1 MSPTKTL
8 LMILVLIVCGAS
20 AFAGGY
26 QLNEHGSR
34 AMAMGGAFAAQASD
48 GSAIYFNPAG
58 LAFQSGFKVLLG
70 TTIIMPSATF
80 KPTTSI
86 RGTSTTPYTI
96 ETKMVSQT
104 FTPVNAYITYAFN
117 NGLVVGVGIFNGYG
131 LGSEWPVDWDGRQ
144 MAVKADLMTW
154 YINPTVAYKVSD
166 KFSIGAGISYV
177 SGSVKLK
184 QRVTTIA
191 NLFSTPLPTA
201 SPVDGTVALDGTG
214 NAINWNVGLMY
225 KPTADL
231 SIGLSYRSLTKIDFS
246 GTATFSDMAMLA
258 GGNFPPVGV
267 LPNFF
272 PGGTGKT
279 TLPFPSNIFAGI
291 AYNITSDFTVEADFQ
306 YVGWSAYDQL
316 LLDIPVGPS
325 VTLPAALGGSKLGP
339 YQGPSTL
346 VKNWDDAYLI
356 RVGGEYR
363 MNKLALRAGFIYDKT
378 PQPDAVV
385 EPMLPD
391 ANRMEA
397 TVGFGYDISNNVNI
411 SATYQFISFS
421 DRNATVS
428 YKTALPVVVSPATTI
443 SGAYSNSANLFGV
456 NVGLSF

>member
-1 MSPTKTL
+1 MSLAKTFLVFLGL
-8 LMILVLIVCGAS
+8 LICGTS

-26 QLNEHGSR
+26 QLNEHGAR
-34 AMAMGGAFAAQASD
+34 AMAMGGAYVAQASD
-48 GSAIYFNPAG
+48 GSAIYFNAAG
-58 LAFQSGFKVLLG
+58 LAFQSGFKVMVG
-70 TTIIMPSATF
+70 TTIIMPSGSF
-80 KPTTSI
+80 KPTASTKGSA
-86 RGTSTTPYTI
+86 TTPYTT
-96 ETKMVSQT
+96 ETKMADQT
-104 FTPVNAYITYAFN
+104 FTPINAYITYAFN
-117 NGLVVGVGIFNGYG
+117 NGLVVGIGVYNGYG
-131 LGSEWPVDWDGRQ
+131 LGTEWPINWDGRQ

-154 YINPTVAYKVSD
+154 YINPTVAYKFSD
-166 KFSIGAGISYV
+166 QFAVGAGISYV

-184 QRVTTIA
+184 QRVTTLS
-191 NLFSTPLPTA
+191 NLFSTPLPTPA
-201 SPVDGTVALDGTG
+201 SNDGTVALDGTG
-214 NAINWNVGLMY
+214 NAINWNVGVMY

-231 SIGLSYRSLTKIDFS
+231 SIGVSYRALTKIDFS
-246 GTATFSDMAMLA
+246 GTATFTDMGML
-258 GGNFPPVGV
+258 GGGTFPPVGT

-279 TLPFPSNIFAGI
+279 TLPFPSNLFAGI
-291 AYNITSDFTVEADFQ
+291 AYNITKDFTVEADFQ

-316 LLDIPVGPS
+316 VLDIPTGPS

-339 YQGPSTL
+339 YQGASTL

-363 MNKLALRAGFIYDKT
+363 MDKLALRAGFIYDKT

-391 ANRMEA
+391 ANRIEG
-397 TVGFGYDISNNVNI
+397 TVGFGYDVSTNVNI